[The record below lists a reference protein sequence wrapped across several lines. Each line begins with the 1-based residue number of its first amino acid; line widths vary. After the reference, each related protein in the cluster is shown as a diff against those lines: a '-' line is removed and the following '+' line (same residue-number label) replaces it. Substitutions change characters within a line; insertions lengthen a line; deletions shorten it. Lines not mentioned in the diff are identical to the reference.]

1 MQLPDSP
8 MVLSAR
14 TKTESGDISIPPPRC
29 KLGSAAA
36 TMHGEHAYVP
46 LQSPSMAGLH
56 GERSAAQNRR
66 RQSRNPSD
74 AGFSSIHSGFIYPK
88 PEEAAAAGSE
98 ARAASAATDKPRH
111 LPEPADWHAG
121 GVRHKDETMAMGTIR
136 EERSSDTARPGGEHT
151 PRAHACA
158 VVGER
163 REGR

>member
-1 MQLPDSP
+1 MPASP
-8 MVLSAR
+8 PSTLVSSTRSLKKQQQRAASA
-14 TKTESGDISIPPPRC
+14 
-29 KLGSAAA
+29 GSAIPACPFQH
-36 TMHGEHAYVP
+36 T
-46 LQSPSMAGLH
+46 
-56 GERSAAQNRR
+56 
-66 RQSRNPSD
+66 
-74 AGFSSIHSGFIYPK
+74 
-88 PEEAAAAGSE
+88 E

-163 REGR
+163 REGRRGVA